1 MLIGEFILRTL
12 HKNNI
17 QSIFG
22 VPSGTCSPTVDALN
36 DFDDIELII
45 TKNEAAATYAACK
58 AAKLTN
64 ELQCCLM
71 SGAVGVGNG
80 VNGIAEAY
88 QSKAPVLILSG
99 YVNTAVQG
107 KGAMQEL
114 GAHLYLEGITK
125 YNKVVTDPAELKE
138 TLLEAMAVA
147 MTAPMGPVHIGL
159 PINVQKAEIDDIIG
173 TYELPVLKDPDPKL
187 LEPVLSAI
195 EKYNQGII
203 LVGGGAR
210 GAEEL
215 IMELS
220 SKSGWYVA
228 TTASGKGIISE
239 DFINCVGNYGFPGTD
254 LANKIMSDEETKI
267 VLALGTQLGEN
278 ATNNYSVDLFSKIV
292 MHIDSD
298 EATLT
303 KHAQLKSYE
312 PVLGDLKLSLKKILK
327 VLKIKDTRVQ
337 KYDGTKELNH
347 PAEEE
352 MTSFSLRTL
361 YENVNK
367 YVPEN
372 TIFLNDIGATWMYA
386 HKFLRVPQK
395 GDYMCN
401 ANHAC
406 MGSSMGFIG
415 VNRLNPER
423 PIVVLTGDGSFYM
436 NIMAEL
442 LTARQH
448 KMKVAFIVNNNSTL
462 GYVSKGHQ
470 YIFGR
475 TLDQFT
481 NDFVDVCQ
489 IAKAMGIP
497 AIQVRT
503 NEELERQIDILS
515 WEGPVLIDVI
525 TDNTEKLPSSRFKV
539 LKN

>member
-12 HKNNI
+12 HKNKI

-36 DFDDIELII
+36 DFNDIEFII
-45 TKNEAAATYAACK
+45 SKNEAAATYAACK
-58 AAKLTN
+58 AAKLSN
-64 ELQCCLM
+64 ELQCCIM
-71 SGAVGVGNG
+71 SGAVGVANG

-88 QSKAPVLILSG
+88 QSKAPMLILSG

-114 GAHLYLEGITK
+114 EAHLYLEGITK
-125 YNKVVTDPAELKE
+125 YNKVVTDPAKVKE
-138 TLLEAMAVA
+138 SLLEAMSVA

-159 PINVQKAEIDDIIG
+159 PINVQKTEIDEIIG
-173 TYELPVLKDPDPKL
+173 TYELPVLQEPES
-187 LEPVLSAI
+187 LELVLSAM
-195 EKYNQGII
+195 EKYDQGII

-210 GAEEL
+210 GVGEL
-215 IMELS
+215 IMDLS
-220 SKSGWYVA
+220 IKSGWYVA

-239 DFINCVGNYGFPGTD
+239 DFVNCIGNYGFPGTD
-254 LANKIMSDEETKI
+254 FANQIMSDEETKA

-298 EATLT
+298 CEALK
-303 KHAQLKSYE
+303 KHEQLKSYQ
-312 PVLGDLKLSLKKILK
+312 PILGDLRLSLEK
-327 VLKIKDTRVQ
+327 VLKDITIKESRVQ
-337 KYDGTKELNH
+337 KYDATKELNQ
-347 PAEEE
+347 PAEEK
-352 MTSFSLRTL
+352 MIGFSLRTL
-361 YENVNK
+361 YEDINK
-367 YVPEN
+367 FVPED
-372 TIFLNDIGATWMYA
+372 TIFMNDIGSTWMYA

-406 MGSSMGFIG
+406 MGSTMGFIG

-423 PIVVLTGDGSFYM
+423 PIVVFTGDGSFYM
-436 NIMAEL
+436 NILAEL

-462 GYVSKGHQ
+462 GYVSKGHE

-475 TLDQFT
+475 TLEQFT
-481 NDFVDVCQ
+481 NDFVDIYQ

-503 NEELERQIDILS
+503 NEELEKQIGILS
-515 WEGPVLIDVI
+515 WDGPVLIDVI

-539 LKN
+539 LKD